1 MSVLRWCDPL
11 PHLPQR
17 VLVAGA
23 SGSGKTT
30 VAAMVSATLG
40 LPHTEI
46 DGLYHGPGWVPR
58 ESFLDDVR
66 ALAAGARW
74 VVEWQYR
81 PARPLLLARAD
92 TLVWLDLPRWRV
104 LAQLVPRTVRRRLR
118 RVELWNG
125 NIEPPLWTILTDPG
139 HVVRWSWRTHGT
151 AAQRVRDVLAGSDGD
166 RLPVV
171 RLRSRSEVRRW
182 LRGPLAAAARQ

>member
-1 MSVLRWCDPL
+1 MSVLRCSDPL
-11 PHLPQR
+11 PHRPQR

-30 VAAMVSATLG
+30 VAAMVSAMLG
-40 LPHTEI
+40 LPHTDI
-46 DGLYHGPGWVPR
+46 DGLYHGPSWVPR
-58 ESFLDDVR
+58 ESFLYDVR
-66 ALAAGARW
+66 VLAAEPHW

-81 PARPLLLARAD
+81 PARPLLLAHAD

-104 LAQLVPRTVRRRLR
+104 LAQIVPRTVRRRLR

-139 HVVRWSWRTHGT
+139 HVVRWSWRTHRT
-151 AAQRVRDVLAGSDGD
+151 AAQRVRDVLAEPDGD

-171 RLRSRSEVRRW
+171 WLCSRSEVRRW